1 MSLAFDTFAIEE
13 NEWAALQA
21 ILPTADDLLYALW
34 GIRVGTSSPTSQFT
48 TVHPAC
54 TGAAAWLRAMWAID

>member
-1 MSLAFDTFAIEE
+1 MSLTVDTFAIEE
-13 NEWAALQA
+13 NEWVALPVV
-21 ILPTADDLLYALW
+21 LPTADDWLYALW

-54 TGAAAWLRAMWAID
+54 TAAAAWLRAMWALD